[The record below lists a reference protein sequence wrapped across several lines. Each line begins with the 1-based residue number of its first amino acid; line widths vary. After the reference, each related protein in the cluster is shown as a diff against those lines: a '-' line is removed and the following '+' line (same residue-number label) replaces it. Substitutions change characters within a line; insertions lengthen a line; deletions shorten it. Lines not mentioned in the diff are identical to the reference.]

1 MVILVRIRVKSYGQ
15 VAFRG
20 LILWQTTIL
29 TICLEDSYLLKS
41 ETTVQNYL
49 LPVEKSGK
57 YGKGEKIWEGGRKY
71 GKVGRK
77 VITGKSVIFLRGV
90 HRDFK
95 NALLPGYILMQLS

>member
-1 MVILVRIRVKSYGQ
+1 MVSLVRIRVNNVGQ

-29 TICLEDSYLLKS
+29 TICLEDSHLFKS
-41 ETTVQNYL
+41 DTTVQNSL
-49 LPVEKSGK
+49 LPVEKSRE
-57 YGKGEKIWEGGRKY
+57 YGKGEKMWEGGRKY

-90 HRDFK
+90 HRDF
-95 NALLPGYILMQLS
+95 